1 MEAVL
6 GDFDLFL
13 IDHASCE
20 RKASATALSL
30 LSHYPDRKLLVQDML
45 WLAREELEHFH
56 QTLFLLQSRG
66 LILERDEKDPYIQ
79 ALRGEFRDGR
89 EAYFLDRLLVG
100 SIVEARGCER
110 FRMIAE
116 ALEPEALADFY
127 REIAR
132 TESQHQVLFYR
143 LAETYFDPAEV
154 RHRYDELLD
163 REAEILQSIPIRPV
177 VH

>member
-1 MEAVL
+1 MIFHPWARWDGGLTDSQDCLLLRTWWFLTLRILPSLRQERRHLL
-6 GDFDLFL
+6 G
-13 IDHASCE
+13 A
-20 RKASATALSL
+20 
-30 LSHYPDRKLLVQDML
+30 
-45 WLAREELEHFH
+45 
-56 QTLFLLQSRG
+56 QS
-66 LILERDEKDPYIQ
+66 
-79 ALRGEFRDGR
+79 R